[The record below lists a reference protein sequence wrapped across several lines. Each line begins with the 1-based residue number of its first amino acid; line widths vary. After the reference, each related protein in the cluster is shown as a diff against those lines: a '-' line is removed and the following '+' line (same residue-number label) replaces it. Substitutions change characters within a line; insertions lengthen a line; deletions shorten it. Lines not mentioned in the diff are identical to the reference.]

1 MEAIKIAENP
11 DIYLLVDTDLED
23 MVNPILEVQADTE
36 GLFQQILLYSEYELN
51 QAAEIHKLIVF
62 HSPRD
67 PTKRI
72 EWLEELDNVT
82 FATVDHNPYEETYED
97 LPLTE
102 TIEPEEHC
110 ARAKDEYD
118 DLNFEEEV
126 LREFE
131 REERERE
138 NRQTKKQT

>member
-1 MEAIKIAENP
+1 MEAIKIADNP

-36 GLFQQILLYSEYELN
+36 GLFQQISLYSEYELN

-72 EWLEELDNVT
+72 EWLEELDNFA
-82 FATVDHNPYEETYED
+82 FATAGHNPYEETYED
-97 LPLTE
+97 LPLSE
-102 TIEPEEHC
+102 TIKHEEHR
-110 ARAKDEYD
+110 ARTKDEHD
-118 DLNFEEEV
+118 DLDFEEEI
-126 LREFE
+126 LREF
-131 REERERE
+131 
-138 NRQTKKQT
+138 